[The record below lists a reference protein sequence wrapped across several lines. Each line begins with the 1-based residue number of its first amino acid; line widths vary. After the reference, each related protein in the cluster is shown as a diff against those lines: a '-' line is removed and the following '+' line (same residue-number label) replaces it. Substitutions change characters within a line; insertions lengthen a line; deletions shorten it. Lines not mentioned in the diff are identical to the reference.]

1 MLKAC
6 MALHNAAW
14 SRKADWRRPTV
25 MKRQARMRSSS
36 KSGWAPPVRRAARSG
51 HRRTHRCRSQ
61 ARPPQL
67 VQGCEGLVEVSFRAR
82 VHDMKLQSES
92 ACRLLNGAQYDLGFR
107 SFRSI
112 GDVRATCRR
121 RARRSSLAA
130 ESQLQDIHVLSAPAA
145 NLGESY
151 RFSQD
156 S

>member
-1 MLKAC
+1 MPRGVEKPIETANRNE
-6 MALHNAAW
+6 ATSKNAQQQERLGSASAA
-14 SRKADWRRPTV
+14 SRSLRP
-25 MKRQARMRSSS
+25 S
-36 KSGWAPPVRRAARSG
+36 KN
-51 HRRTHRCRSQ
+51 HRCRSQ

-67 VQGCEGLVEVSFRAR
+67 VQGCEGLVEVSFGAR

-107 SFRSI
+107 SFRSV

>member
-1 MLKAC
+1 MPRGAEKPIETANRNE
-6 MALHNAAW
+6 ATSKNAQQQQERLAH
-14 SRKADWRRPTV
+14 RQCGEPLTPAIEERTGADH
-25 MKRQARMRSSS
+25 
-36 KSGWAPPVRRAARSG
+36 RRAL
-51 HRRTHRCRSQ
+51 
-61 ARPPQL
+61 PQL
-67 VQGCEGLVEVSFRAR
+67 VQGCEGLVEVRFGAR

-107 SFRSI
+107 SFGSV
-112 GDVRATCRR
+112 GVVRATCRR